1 MLRSDFE
8 IMAPVGSR
16 ESLYAAF
23 QAGADAVYFGVGK
36 LNMRAHSA
44 NAFTIEDLREI
55 AELCREKGVKSYLT
69 VNTIVYDEELDEMRR
84 IVDAAKA
91 AGISAIIASDAA
103 VLGYAKK
110 AGVEVHLS
118 TQMNISNTEALRF
131 YAAYA
136 DVAVLARELNLEQV
150 KRIHSAIVSEPI
162 LGPSG
167 QPMRI
172 EMFCHGALCLAVSG
186 KCFMSLGTR
195 GESANRGQCLQTCRR
210 SYLVKD
216 KTRDIELEVDNEYI
230 MSPKDLKTIGF
241 LTG

>member
-1 MLRSDFE
+1 M
-8 IMAPVGSR
+8 
-16 ESLYAAF
+16 
-23 QAGADAVYFGVGK
+23 
-36 LNMRAHSA
+36 
-44 NAFTIEDLREI
+44 
-55 AELCREKGVKSYLT
+55 
-69 VNTIVYDEELDEMRR
+69 
-84 IVDAAKA
+84 
-91 AGISAIIASDAA
+91 
-103 VLGYAKK
+103 
-110 AGVEVHLS
+110 
-118 TQMNISNTEALRF
+118 
-131 YAAYA
+131 
-136 DVAVLARELNLEQV
+136 LARELNLEQV

-230 MSPKDLKTIGF
+230 MSPKVRIAAKAVLSVWERFMASVSDCLPRKDNRRIVY
-241 LTG
+241 

>member
-91 AGISAIIASDAA
+91 ADDLKSALTFQDELSEATQELRDRTYGISAD
-103 VLGYAKK
+103 
-110 AGVEVHLS
+110 
-118 TQMNISNTEALRF
+118 
-131 YAAYA
+131 
-136 DVAVLARELNLEQV
+136 DV
-150 KRIHSAIVSEPI
+150 
-162 LGPSG
+162 
-167 QPMRI
+167 
-172 EMFCHGALCLAVSG
+172 VSG
-186 KCFMSLGTR
+186 KLYLSSGATAEEIAVFEAKDDAAAERLLAAAKERVEAQKTAFEDYAPAEMTKLNNAVVERNGKIVALCIADDS
-195 GESANRGQCLQTCRR
+195 SAAQKK
-210 SYLVKD
+210 VK
-216 KTRDIELEVDNEYI
+216 EL
-230 MSPKDLKTIGF
+230 IG
-241 LTG
+241 